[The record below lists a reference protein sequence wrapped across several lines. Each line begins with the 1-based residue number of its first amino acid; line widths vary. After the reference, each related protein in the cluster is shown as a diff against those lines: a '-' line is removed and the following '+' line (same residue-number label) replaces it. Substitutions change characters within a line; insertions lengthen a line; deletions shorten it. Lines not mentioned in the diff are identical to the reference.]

1 MMCSE
6 GIRRI
11 DESAAA
17 DLLER
22 GDVDFEQYR
31 QGIIDEERL
40 SLLAVFYWVSGG
52 VTVLIS
58 LYFLVYVALGAA
70 LVLFPGAGIDA
81 SSSVVGWIFLGV
93 GAFGFLLVAAFATLK
108 IFAGFWIRKRKHRI
122 ACLVIAGISCIEI
135 PWGTFL
141 GVYSFSTLQRPS
153 VAALFDT
160 AAPGSVGYPPLPPDE
175 YAQPAPSAG
184 NGEA

>member
-1 MMCSE
+1 MCSA
-6 GIRRI
+6 GMRRI
-11 DESAAA
+11 DGSAAA

-40 SLLAVFYWVSGG
+40 SLLPTFYWVSGG
-52 VTVLIS
+52 VTALIS
-58 LYFLVYVALGAA
+58 FYFLAYMAFG
-70 LVLFPGAGIDA
+70 LVFVLLPGMSGDP
-81 SSSVVGWIFLGV
+81 SSSVVGWIFFGV
-93 GAFGFLLVAAFATLK
+93 GAVGFVLVAAFATLK
-108 IFAGFWIRKRKHRI
+108 ILAGFWIRKRGHRV

-153 VAALFDT
+153 VMALFDT
-160 AAPGSVGYPPLPPDE
+160 TASGSTGYPPLPPDA
-175 YAQPAPSAG
+175 YPQPAPPSSRE
-184 NGEA
+184 GEA